1 MIEKDKNNDGKI
13 NDGKINDD
21 KINNNK
27 IISKRDLIFIFILLT
42 VSVVIV
48 LVMYFN
54 KRTGY
59 NVKISADGKTVKTL
73 SLDKDDEY
81 VFESDK
87 GYNIVIIKDGA
98 VYVKEADCPDKICV
112 NHKKIS
118 NVGETII
125 CLPHK
130 LVVEITE

>member
-1 MIEKDKNNDGKI
+1 MNKKDKNNNGKI
-13 NDGKINDD
+13 DD
-21 KINNNK
+21 DNISDNK
-27 IISKRDLIFIFILLT
+27 IISKRDLIFIFILLA
-42 VSVVIV
+42 VSIVIV
-48 LVMYFN
+48 LIMHFN

-59 NVKISADGKTVKTL
+59 NVKISADGQTVKTL

-87 GYNIVIIKDGA
+87 GYNIVVIKDGA

-118 NVGETII
+118 NVGEAVI

-130 LVVEITE
+130 LVVEIRE

>member
-1 MIEKDKNNDGKI
+1 MDMDDGMIKSQQDNEE
-13 NDGKINDD
+13 
-21 KINNNK
+21 K
-27 IISKRDLIFIFILLT
+27 IISKKDVIFIIVLLTITMMIFIFMRI
-42 VSVVIV
+42 S
-48 LVMYFN
+48 
-54 KRTGY
+54 RSTGY

-73 SLDKDDEY
+73 SLDKDTEY

-87 GYNIVIIKDGA
+87 GYNIIIIKDGA

-125 CLPHK
+125 CLPHE

>member
-1 MIEKDKNNDGKI
+1 M
-13 NDGKINDD
+13 
-21 KINNNK
+21 
-27 IISKRDLIFIFILLT
+27 IFILILLT
-42 VSVVIV
+42 VSIVIV
-48 LVMYFN
+48 LIMNFN
-54 KRTGY
+54 KKTGY

-87 GYNIVIIKDGA
+87 GYNIVEIKDGE
-98 VYVKEADCPDKICV
+98 VSVKEADCPDKICV

-118 NVGETII
+118 NVGESII

-130 LVVEITE
+130 LVIEIRE